1 MRDKREQATA
11 ASGNARENVGGP
23 KAAERIT
30 VDAESATTGPLKLP
44 TDAEGEGKRRKRKRL
59 SWENLTYTTR
69 VTVAF
74 ACIAA
79 MTALVAIGVL
89 SFVWEQHFQ
98 TYTQQNMKRLAEST
112 AATIERVYEGND
124 EHEGTGTLYAD
135 AVIDVGK
142 NVQNLNN
149 GIGVEIVDNLTKQR
163 VWSSAEVSIDE
174 GRGEDG
180 VGLGSRTLT
189 PPADEATQFASAPIE
204 IKEGN
209 TKTAV
214 GSVRVWVYGSETL
227 LTGADEAF
235 RDNSY
240 QAMSFATVLAI
251 VLASCIGFLFARA
264 LVAPINR
271 MTKTA
276 KAIKEG
282 DLNARTQLHGDDEIA
297 RLGETFDEM
306 ADSIERD
313 RELERRL
320 TTDVA
325 HELRTPLMAIQS
337 TVEAM
342 VDGVFAADEERLETV
357 NSEVQRLSR
366 LVDAILKLSRLE
378 NRSTPMKTEVVDVGQ
393 LIAGIVATH
402 EAFVADSGLT
412 LAYEMEPGVRVVGDA
427 DMIRQAT
434 ANLISNAVRYTPEG
448 GHITVRVKSG
458 DIMASIA
465 VQDTGIGLSPE
476 EAKMVFSRFWR
487 ADAGRTRESGG
498 LGIGLSVVKEIVER
512 HNGWVQVEGRKG
524 AGACFTIHIPLYQ
537 EEVHQKGLK
546 AQKSRG
552 KSRKESK

>member
-1 MRDKREQATA
+1 MQPF
-11 ASGNARENVGGP
+11 VV
-23 KAAERIT
+23 ERLT
-30 VDAESATTGPLKLP
+30 VDADASTGATGPIVVP
-44 TDAEGEGKRRKRKRL
+44 HEGTGKKRRGIRFG
-59 SWENLTYTTR
+59 WDNLTYTTR
-69 VTVAF
+69 VTAAF
-74 ACIAA
+74 AFIAA

-98 TYTQQNMKRLAEST
+98 TYTQANIEKLAEST
-112 AATIERVYEGND
+112 AEQIADIYAE
-124 EHEGTGTLYAD
+124 TGTLDNAGVGTVAGYA
-135 AVIDVGK
+135 AKLNGVG
-142 NVQNLNN
+142 VR
-149 GIGVEIVDNLTKQR
+149 VVDNQTGGVVYDSTTTPEK
-163 VWSSAEVSIDE
+163 VDPGAMPKKDYS
-174 GRGEDG
+174 RGSLAPSGAGD
-180 VGLGSRTLT
+180 
-189 PPADEATQFASAPIE
+189 QFATAPIVSD
-204 IKEGN
+204 N
-209 TKTAV
+209 VAV
-214 GSVRVWVYGSETL
+214 GSVRMWVYGSEAL
-227 LTGADEAF
+227 LSQTDEEF

-240 QAMSFATVLAI
+240 QAMIFATALAI
-251 VLASCIGFLFARA
+251 VLASCIGFLFART
-264 LVAPINR
+264 LVSPINR
-271 MTKTA
+271 MTTTA

-282 DLNARTQLHGDDEIA
+282 DLSARTELHGEDEIA
-297 RLGETFDEM
+297 HLGETFDAM

-342 VDGVFAADEERLETV
+342 VDGVFEADEERLETV

-378 NRSTPMKTEVVDVGQ
+378 SRSTPMKKEVVNVGE

-412 LAYEMEPGVRVVGDA
+412 LKYEMEQGVRVLGDA

-448 GHITVRVKSG
+448 GLITVRVKRG
-458 DIMASIA
+458 DIMASIS
-465 VQDTGIGLSPE
+465 VQDTGIGLSPD

-524 AGACFTIHIPLYQ
+524 EGACFTIHIPLYQ
-537 EEVHQKGLK
+537 GDDQQKPQK
-546 AQKSRG
+546 SQKSRG
-552 KSRKESK
+552 KSRKDQK

>member
-1 MRDKREQATA
+1 MRDASEQAASPASDAQETA
-11 ASGNARENVGGP
+11 SHTPVV
-23 KAAERIT
+23 ERLT
-30 VDAESATTGPLKLP
+30 VEADTGTTGPIVVPHESDGK
-44 TDAEGEGKRRKRKRL
+44 KRRGIRFG
-59 SWENLTYTTR
+59 WDNLTYTTR
-69 VTVAF
+69 VTAAF
-74 ACIAA
+74 AFIAA

-98 TYTQQNMKRLAEST
+98 TYTQANIYKLAEST
-112 AATIERVYEGND
+112 AEQIAEIYSD
-124 EHEGTGTLYAD
+124 TGTLDNVGIATVAGYA
-135 AVIDVGK
+135 AK
-142 NVQNLNN
+142 LN
-149 GIGVEIVDNLTKQR
+149 
-163 VWSSAEVSIDE
+163 
-174 GRGEDG
+174 G
-180 VGLGSRTLT
+180 VGVKIFDNQTGSVVYDSTI
-189 PPADEATQFASAPIE
+189 PPSENGNDMPGKDYSRGSLAPPPGDSDQLAIAPI
-204 IKEGN
+204 ITDN
-209 TKTAV
+209 VAV
-214 GSVRVWVYGSETL
+214 GSVHMWVYGSEAL
-227 LTGADEAF
+227 LSQTDEEF
-235 RDNSY
+235 RNNSY
-240 QAMSFATVLAI
+240 QAMVFATALAI
-251 VLASCIGFLFARA
+251 VLASCIGFLFART
-264 LVAPINR
+264 LVSPINR
-271 MTKTA
+271 MTTTA

-282 DLNARTQLHGDDEIA
+282 DLSARTELHGEDEIA
-297 RLGETFDEM
+297 HLGETFDAM

-342 VDGVFAADEERLETV
+342 VDGVFEADEERLETV

-378 NRSTPMKTEVVDVGQ
+378 SRSTPMKKEVVNVGE

-412 LAYEMEPGVRVVGDA
+412 LKYEMEQGVRVLGDA

-448 GHITVRVKSG
+448 GLITVRVKRG
-458 DIMASIA
+458 DIMGSIV
-465 VQDTGIGLSPE
+465 VQDTGIGLSPD

-524 AGACFTIHIPLYQ
+524 EGACFTIHIPLYQ
-537 EEVHQKGLK
+537 GDEQQRGQKS
-546 AQKSRG
+546 QKSRG
-552 KSRKESK
+552 KSRKDQK